1 MSGLR
6 GAVADYLTVRR
17 TLGFKLAGAG
27 LLLEQFVDFADA
39 ADTDTITTQL
49 AVQWATLPSGS
60 SATWHGH
67 RQVVDLV
74 WWQRGLVVGAI
85 AARYK
90 GYRYPIE
97 VIGHAVWLYHRF
109 ALSLRDVEEL
119 MLARG
124 VVVSYETIRS
134 WCAKFGPD
142 YAARLRRRRPRPG
155 DKWHL
160 DEVFVKING
169 TTHYLWRAVDQH
181 GNVLD
186 ILVQSRRNALAAK
199 RFFRKLLKGL
209 RYVPRVIV
217 TDKLASYQLA
227 ASSSYLRMLVAQSM

>member
-1 MSGLR
+1 M
-6 GAVADYLTVRR
+6 
-17 TLGFKLAGAG
+17 
-27 LLLEQFVDFADA
+27 
-39 ADTDTITTQL
+39 
-49 AVQWATLPSGS
+49 
-60 SATWHGH
+60 
-67 RQVVDLV
+67 
-74 WWQRGLVVGAI
+74 WWLRGLVVVAI
-85 AARYK
+85 AARYQ

-124 VVVSYETIRS
+124 VVVTYETIRS

-142 YAARLRRRRPRPG
+142 YAAQLRRRRPRPG

-160 DEVFVKING
+160 DEVFVTING
-169 TTHYLWRAVDQH
+169 RRHYLWRAVDQD

-186 ILVQSRRNALAAK
+186 MVQSRRNAVAAK

-209 RYVPRVIV
+209 R
-217 TDKLASYQLA
+217 
-227 ASSSYLRMLVAQSM
+227 